1 MHYLSPWFS
10 CAYCN
15 STSKLS
21 LLGCI
26 SGNFFIEMCVYVCVC
41 VYTYVRVHIESCV
54 SASLWPL
61 DQAHQAPLPMEFS
74 WQEYWSEL
82 HFPSPRDLPDPGIK
96 PESLASPAWAG
107 RFFIT
112 EPMGKSFFT
121 EVNLNSRTYLFK
133 TFLWTYYVPNTG
145 QMIKDKEMSKSF
157 S

>member
-21 LLGCI
+21 LLGWI
-26 SGNFFIEMCVYVCVC
+26 SWNFFTDVCVC
-41 VYTYVRVHIESCV
+41 VCVCVCVHVHVESCV
-54 SASLWPL
+54 STSLWPL
-61 DQAHQAPLPMEFS
+61 DQARQAPLSIEFS

-82 HFPSPRDLPDPGIK
+82 PFPSPRDLPDSGIK
-96 PESLASPAWAG
+96 PTSLASPALAG

-112 EPMGKSFFT
+112 EPPGKSFFT
-121 EVNLNSRTYLFK
+121 EVNLNSRIYLFK

-145 QMIKDKEMSKSF
+145 KLIKDTEMSKSF